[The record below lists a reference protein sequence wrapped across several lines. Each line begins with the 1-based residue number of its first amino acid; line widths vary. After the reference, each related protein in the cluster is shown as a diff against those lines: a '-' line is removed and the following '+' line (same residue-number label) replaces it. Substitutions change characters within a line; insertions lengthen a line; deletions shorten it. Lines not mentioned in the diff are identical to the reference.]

1 MMEVQKSWLMW
12 ALAILLALGSVLP
25 VMAQGEGEIALVPF
39 EDAMF
44 GLQGLV
50 PEGWSQASPGV
61 YARGAGMGDLTTLIQ
76 QAAPGITADEL
87 ATALLPNLGLEA
99 LPEPSG
105 TLETAA
111 YTWTLYDISVD
122 MSGLVIKVALALAE
136 DDAGVTLVL
145 LQALEDDFDSLVDA
159 VYTPALE
166 ALAPLAAE
174 QGDTSTFSD
183 PDGLYSVPVPTNWA
197 AEQRE
202 GYGYVYSPDELIT
215 ASIVVVEET
224 DPDAALAAAW
234 EVIDPDFE
242 RETTDIIQIPD
253 ATLDNYMFYSY
264 KVEDDEEFIYQAEV
278 RVLGEQAFVLIYYA
292 DLDEAQQRQAQINIV
307 DTGFKITAAE
317 EVDLSGVE
325 ALPLDE
331 ALIAELEAYIVQML
345 ADYGTPGAAVAIVR
359 DGEVVYTGG
368 FGVRNPA
375 GDPVTPDTYMMIGST
390 TKTMTTLLMAQM
402 VDAGLM
408 DWDTPVTEILPTFR
422 VADPDVTEAIT
433 VENLVCACTGVPR
446 RDLEVLFNSNEWT
459 AQSMIESLGDYE
471 FFTDFGE
478 AFQYSNQMVAAGGYI
493 AALAGGAEYGASLY
507 DDYVA
512 LMEEQIF
519 APVGMER
526 TTFSFEEVL
535 ASDDYAVPYFINLS
549 METYPIDFSIEEVF
563 LIPITPAGAAW
574 STINDMA
581 QYLIMQMNGGVT
593 ADGTR
598 IVSAENLAHTQQP
611 QIAVTADADYGLG
624 WIIMEYKGQPM
635 LTHAGNT
642 IGFTSEFAFLPE
654 AGIGVAVLTNQRA
667 SVVNTAVLYR
677 VLELV
682 FDQPQEMDEQL
693 AFAWNMSLD
702 STADML
708 DKVYEAVE
716 PDVLDLVIGRYTNP
730 ALGEITLSVDDSGA
744 LILDSDDF
752 QTVLWQYIDP
762 EDDSGDISFVMADA
776 PLAGLPL
783 TFEPNGEGGYD
794 ALLGSGVTEYAL
806 ERMD

>member
-1 MMEVQKSWLMW
+1 MVVRNRLMML
-12 ALAILLALGSVLP
+12 ALVIILALGSVLP
-25 VMAQGEGEIALVPF
+25 ALAQGEGEITLVPF
-39 EDAMF
+39 ESPVF
-44 GLQGLV
+44 GLAGIV
-50 PEGWSQASPGV
+50 PEGWSEASPGV

-76 QAAPGITADEL
+76 QAAPGMTADAL
-87 ATALLPNLGLEA
+87 ATALLPNLGLTA

-111 YTWTLYDISVD
+111 YTWTQYDITVE
-122 MSGLVIKVALALAE
+122 MSGLVIRVAMALAE

-145 LQALEDDFDSLVDA
+145 LQALDDDFDPLVEA
-159 VYTPALE
+159 VYLPALE
-166 ALAPLAAE
+166 ALAPLAGEAV
-174 QGDTSTFSD
+174 DTSTFSD
-183 PDGLYSVPVPTNWA
+183 PDGLYTVPVPTNWA

-202 GYGYVYSPDELIT
+202 GYGYLYSPDELLT
-215 ASIVVVEET
+215 VSIVVVDET

-234 EVIDPDFE
+234 DVVDPAFE

-253 ATLDNYMFYSY
+253 SSLDNYMFYSY
-264 KVEDDEEFIYQAEV
+264 KVEEDEEFIYQVEV
-278 RVLGEQAFVLIYYA
+278 RILGEQAFVLIFRA
-292 DLDEAQQRQAQINIV
+292 DLNEAQRRQAQLNIV
-307 DTGFKITAAE
+307 DTGFRIAAAE
-317 EVDLSGVE
+317 EVDLSGVDP
-325 ALPLDE
+325 LPLDD
-331 ALIAELEAYIVQML
+331 ALIAELEAYIGEL
-345 ADYGTPGAAVAIVR
+345 LDEYGTPGAAVAIVR
-359 DGEVVYTGG
+359 DNEVVYTAG
-368 FGVRNPA
+368 FGVRNPE

-408 DWDTPVTEILPTFR
+408 DWDTPVTEILPSFR
-422 VADPDVTEAIT
+422 VANPDVTETIT

-446 RDLEVLFNSNEWT
+446 RDLEVIFNSNEWT
-459 AQSMIESLGDYE
+459 ARSMIESLADYE

-493 AALAGGAEYGASLY
+493 AALAGGADYDDSLY
-507 DDYVA
+507 ADYVA

-519 APVGMER
+519 APAGMEN
-526 TTFSFEEVL
+526 TTFSFDEVL

-549 METYPIDFSIEEVF
+549 METYPIDFDIEKAF

-574 STINDMA
+574 STISDMA
-581 QYLIMQMNGGVT
+581 EYLIMQMNGGVT

-611 QIAVTADADYGLG
+611 QIGISADVDYGLG
-624 WIIMEYKGQPM
+624 WIIMDYKGQPI
-635 LTHAGNT
+635 LTHSGNT

-667 SVVNTAVLYR
+667 SVVNSGILYR

-693 AFAWNMSLD
+693 TFAWKMMTD
-702 STADML
+702 STTNQL
-708 DKVYEAVE
+708 DKLHEAIA
-716 PDVLDLVIGRYTNP
+716 PDVLDIVIGRYTNP

-752 QTVLWQYIDP
+752 QTGMWQYIDP
-762 EDDSGDISFVMADA
+762 EDDSGDISLVMADA

-783 TFEPNGEGGYD
+783 TFELNDEGGYD
-794 ALLGSGVTEYAL
+794 ALLGAGVTEYAL
-806 ERMD
+806 ERVD